1 MHMEKRMFN
10 GSQLRRLIFP
20 LLVEQLLVMLVG
32 MVDTIMV
39 SRAGEA
45 AISGVSIVNDFNN
58 LVISL
63 LTALAGGGAVIVSQ
77 YLGNQDRENTQ
88 KSASQLVMIS
98 FLISLGLGLFCVGLH
113 RQILQ
118 LLYGSVA
125 IDVMQAARTY
135 FWITALSFPFLGV
148 YNSAAALFRSMSETK
163 TTMYISILMNA
174 INVIGNYILVYRM
187 GWGSAGV
194 AFPTLLSR
202 VVGSFIMMKLAL
214 NTNNKIVVSWK
225 EIFSWNPA
233 ILRRI
238 LNIAIPNGLE
248 NGLFQAGKV
257 IISTFVATYGTSQIA
272 ANGVTNSFCTLC
284 YATEMAMQLAVV
296 TVVGQCVGANDY
308 DQAKY
313 YINHM
318 LKMAWIMA
326 IIDNLIVRVLAPFA
340 LQLYS
345 LSGETLSIAQTIL
358 TMECVAV
365 ALLHAPSFVL
375 PTCIRAAGDAKYTM
389 YVGVASM
396 FLARVAGAYIL
407 GTVMGLG
414 VVGTRIAMYI
424 DWIIRIIFFYHRYRS
439 GKWMNYRAI

>member
-1 MHMEKRMFN
+1 MKGKMFN
-10 GSQLRRLIFP
+10 KAQLRRLILP

-39 SRAGEA
+39 SNAGEA

-58 LVISL
+58 LMISL
-63 LTALAGGGAVIVSQ
+63 LSALAGGGAVIVSQ
-77 YLGNQDRENTQ
+77 YLGNQDKENTQ
-88 KSASQLVMIS
+88 RSASQLVMIS
-98 FLISLGLGLFCVGLH
+98 FVISFALGLLCVGLH
-113 RQILQ
+113 VQILN

-125 IDVMQAARTY
+125 ADVMMAARTY

-163 TTMYISILMNA
+163 TTMYISILMNS
-174 INVIGNYILVYRM
+174 INVLGNYILVYRM
-187 GWGSAGV
+187 GMGSAGV
-194 AFPTLLSR
+194 AIPTLLSR
-202 VVGSFIMMKLAL
+202 VVGAIIMMKLSFDVR
-214 NTNNKIVVSWK
+214 NRIQITWRG
-225 EIFSWNPA
+225 IFSWNRA
-233 ILRRI
+233 ILQKI

-308 DQAKY
+308 EQAKY
-313 YINHM
+313 YIKHM
-318 LKMAWIMA
+318 VRAAWIMA
-326 IIDNLIVRVLAPFA
+326 IVDNLIIRFLAPYA

-345 LSGETLSIAQTIL
+345 LSGDTLSIAQTIL

-396 FLARVAGAYIL
+396 FLARVVGAYVL
-407 GTVMGLG
+407 GTVLGLG

-424 DWIIRIIFFYHRYRS
+424 DWVIRIIFFYYRYRS
-439 GKWMNYRAI
+439 NKWMNYRAI